1 MNQRVRVVQ
10 LLLRAYPPIWREKY
24 GEELV
29 TILEDRSLTLAIVR
43 DVFQN
48 GLLQRARYAE
58 AWQVGGIALAIW
70 LIAGTALNSIRA
82 FPQWGYDLFWQ
93 IHLGTAL
100 VIGYISVARDRKS
113 QLASA
118 IAAGRASLVGITPE
132 LVLAALWMAGLVH
145 PTILQ
150 LNGSSMVVG
159 HGITD
164 LCIRADV
171 KIPPTHLL
179 LTPLATA
186 IPGLIAGWVGAG
198 AAQFV
203 SGFREGSRPSKT

>member
-29 TILEDRSLTLAIVR
+29 TILEDRSLTLIVR

-82 FPQWGYDLFWQ
+82 
-93 IHLGTAL
+93 
-100 VIGYISVARDRKS
+100 ISP
-113 QLASA
+113 
-118 IAAGRASLVGITPE
+118 VG
-132 LVLAALWMAGLVH
+132 L
-145 PTILQ
+145 
-150 LNGSSMVVG
+150 
-159 HGITD
+159 
-164 LCIRADV
+164 
-171 KIPPTHLL
+171 
-179 LTPLATA
+179 
-186 IPGLIAGWVGAG
+186 
-198 AAQFV
+198 
-203 SGFREGSRPSKT
+203 